1 MKNHYILV
9 AVAIIATAFSTQAQI
24 QKGNILIGGNLA
36 NINLGLN
43 DPKILSAEISPK
55 AAWFIKD
62 NLALGGY
69 VDFGIE
75 TAKNSGTT
83 TNYGIGALGRYY
95 SGKEGEIVKHSRIFG
110 ELTAGFGGVNVSD
123 ADNTNGLNIGAGP
136 GFAYFITPNI
146 GLEVLLKYNSLV
158 GLGST
163 PYQGNLNASFGFQI
177 YLPGKSAANKVK
189 NDVKESKL

>member
-1 MKNHYILV
+1 MKKQNILL
-9 AVAIIATAFSTQAQI
+9 AVAIIATGFSTNAQI

-36 NINLGLN
+36 NINVGLN
-43 DPKILSAEISPK
+43 DPNILSADITPK
-55 AAWFIKD
+55 AAWFIQD
-62 NLALGGY
+62 NIALGGY
-69 VDFGIE
+69 VNFGIE

-95 SGKEGEIVKHSRIFG
+95 MGKEVEVIKHSRFFG

-123 ADNTNGLNIGAGP
+123 ADNTNGLNIGVGP

-146 GLEVLLKYNSLV
+146 GLEVLVKYNSLV

-163 PYQGNLNASFGFQI
+163 PYQDNLNASFGFQI
-177 YLPGKSAANKVK
+177 YLPGKSAANKVRDDRK
-189 NDVKESKL
+189 

>member
-1 MKNHYILV
+1 MKNNYILLAV
-9 AVAIIATAFSTQAQI
+9 AVIAASFSTSAQI
-24 QKGNILIGGNLA
+24 QKGNMLIGGNLA

-43 DPKILSAEISPK
+43 DPKILSAEITPK
-55 AAWFIKD
+55 VAWFIKD

-69 VDFGIE
+69 IDFGIE

-83 TNYGIGALGRYY
+83 TNYGLGVLGRYY
-95 SGKEGEIVKHSRIFG
+95 LGKEVEIVKHSRFFG

-123 ADNTNGLNIGAGP
+123 ADNTNGLNISAGP
-136 GFAYFITPNI
+136 GFAYFITPNV

-163 PYQGNLNASFGFQI
+163 PYQGNLNLAFGFQI
-177 YLPGKSAANKVK
+177 YLPCKSTAEKVK
-189 NDVKESKL
+189 NDLK

>member
-1 MKNHYILV
+1 MKNYYILL
-9 AVAIIATAFSTQAQI
+9 AVALIATGFNANAQI

-43 DPKILSAEISPK
+43 DPKILSAEITPK
-55 AAWFIKD
+55 IAWFIKD
-62 NLALGGY
+62 NIALGGY
-69 VDFGIE
+69 VNFGIE
-75 TAKNSGTT
+75 TAKNSNTT

-95 SGKEGEIVKHSRIFG
+95 TGNEIEIVKHSRFFG
-110 ELTAGFGGVNVSD
+110 EVTAGFGGVNVSD
-123 ADNTNGLNIGAGP
+123 SDNTNGLNISAGP

-146 GLEVLLKYNSLV
+146 GLEVLLKYNGLV

-177 YLPGKSAANKVK
+177 YLPCKSTAKKVQ
-189 NDVKESKL
+189 NDMK

>member
-1 MKNHYILV
+1 MKNHYILL
-9 AVAIIATAFSTQAQI
+9 AAALIAAAFTANAQI

-36 NINLGLN
+36 NVNLGLN
-43 DPKILSAEISPK
+43 DPKIFSAEITPK

-62 NLALGGY
+62 NIALGGY
-69 VDFGIE
+69 VNFGIE

-95 SGKEGEIVKHSRIFG
+95 AGKEIEIVKHSRFFG

-123 ADNTNGLNIGAGP
+123 ADNTNGLNISAGP

-146 GLEVLLKYNSLV
+146 GLEALLKYNSLV

-163 PYQGNLNASFGFQI
+163 PYQGNLNLSFGFQI
-177 YLPGKSAANKVK
+177 YLPGKSASDKVR
-189 NDVKESKL
+189 NDIK